1 MLPLTPANG
10 YKATILFCGGQN
22 LNNWTPSSSLVN
34 KPASASCVSITPDV
48 STAWK
53 HETGLPQG
61 RTMGNMILL
70 PDGKIFLVNG
80 AGVGTAG
87 YGGEKFSHG
96 GSYASNPRRTPM

>member
-1 MLPLTPANG
+1 
-10 YKATILFCGGQN
+10 
-22 LNNWTPSSSLVN
+22 
-34 KPASASCVSITPDV
+34 
-48 STAWK
+48 
-53 HETGLPQG
+53 
-61 RTMGNMILL
+61 MGNMILL